1 MSRPDLRDALDDPEL
16 TDPSIAPSWTANGM
30 SLPRIMSLS
39 DGVFA
44 IAITI
49 LAVNIRIP
57 DLGDAPDAGTLRH
70 TLIAMWPSYLSYVLS
85 FVVIGIYWIAHH
97 NIFHHIRRSDR
108 TLLWLNLFFLMFASF
123 IPFSA
128 ALLGRYWHY
137 PSVLVAYGL
146 TLLLTGLVLEALLA
160 YVIKRGLTTRAARS
174 TFPTATVLILLVP
187 AVSVVSIA
195 VAFFSPRASLVMYAV
210 VPVLYI
216 WPSRVDRGWQ
226 RVAQVAYERE
236 LARLDGARAE
246 KN

>member
-1 MSRPDLRDALDDPEL
+1 MSRPDLRDAFDDPEL

-57 DLGDAPDAGTLRH
+57 DLGDAPDPDALRH
-70 TLIAMWPSYLSYVLS
+70 AILGMWPSYLSYVLS

-97 NIFHHIRRSDR
+97 NIFHHVRRSDR
-108 TLLWLNLFFLMFASF
+108 TLLWLNLLFLMFASF

-128 ALLGRYWHY
+128 ALLGKYWHY

-160 YVIKRGLTTRAARS
+160 YVIKRELTTRAARS
-174 TFPTATVLILLVP
+174 TFGAGTVAVLLVP
-187 AVSVVSIA
+187 AVSLVSIA
-195 VAFFSPRASLVMYAV
+195 VAFLSPRASLVIYAV
-210 VPVLYI
+210 VPVLYL
-216 WPSRVDRGWQ
+216 WPNRLDRGWQ

-236 LARLDGARAE
+236 LARLDAARAE